1 MDTSFNFQELAV
13 RGKNKKERFQGFMAS
28 FQKSGDELLLS
39 NTLKV
44 NFIKYQY
51 VKSKVGVIPI
61 SVNFSLSHLTFMING
76 FQDVDEFFDAE
87 RTFLLEYHGHLKEAT
102 HRSDRMT
109 TTHKVLTKK
118 VLIVNSL

>member
-51 VKSKVGVIPI
+51 VKSKVGVKLE
-61 SVNFSLSHLTFMING
+61 SLSFNIH
-76 FQDVDEFFDAE
+76 D
-87 RTFLLEYHGHLKEAT
+87 
-102 HRSDRMT
+102 
-109 TTHKVLTKK
+109 
-118 VLIVNSL
+118 